1 MLSIR
6 RPLTA
11 GFALLVA
18 LAPLEVQSRALAGQ
32 SMPTMPTT
40 RTEIATSYPASDV
53 VRDWER
59 ILIRTVY
66 IDGLSPVPVGVPYLG
81 FTSLAMRDAAKTAY
95 RQGHASAQAAVAVAA
110 HDVLVA
116 YFPAAASKLDADLET
131 SLAAVPD
138 SAWKD
143 RGINIGADA
152 ASDMVTRRADD
163 GRDDAS
169 IVYARDPRPGVWQ
182 PAPGGSMLAPWLGF
196 VDLLVLPSRISVDGP
211 NPLSSRQY
219 ARDFQEVKRTG
230 AAVGADRTAFQTDTA
245 QFFNSNS
252 AIMISEG
259 LLRYL
264 DEHPVSLSKTVRLFA
279 VIHAAMTDS
288 VITCWRLKYDVGFW
302 RPSQAIVGAADDGN
316 PATVADPG
324 WTPLIPNPPYSDYVS
339 GHACLTAP
347 AVETIRMMLGE
358 ETALTLHSYNT
369 NADRTY
375 GTLSEIEFDAFYAR
389 IWSGLHF
396 RDAMKDGYH
405 IGHKAARRILRL
417 LR

>member
-6 RPLTA
+6 RPFTA
-11 GFALLVA
+11 GFALLMAVLP
-18 LAPLEVQSRALAGQ
+18 LAGQSQALAGQ
-32 SMPTMPTT
+32 PLPTT
-40 RTEIATSYPASDV
+40 ATTHTETATYPASEV
-53 VRDWER
+53 VRVWQR
-59 ILIRTVY
+59 IIIRTVY
-66 IDGLSPVPVGVPYLG
+66 TEGLSPVPVGVPYMG

-95 RQGHASAQAAVAVAA
+95 RQGHASPQAAVAVAA

-116 YFPAAASKLDADLET
+116 YFPASTSNLDADLET
-131 SLAAVPD
+131 SLAALPE
-138 SAWKD
+138 STWKD
-143 RGINIGADA
+143 RGITVGADA
-152 ASDMVTRRADD
+152 ASDMVARRADD
-163 GRDDAS
+163 GRNDAS
-169 IVYARDPRPGVWQ
+169 IVYTRDPAPGVWQ

-211 NPLSSRQY
+211 YPLTSRQY

-245 QFFNSNS
+245 LFFNSNS

-324 WTPLIPNPPYSDYVS
+324 WTPLVPNPPYSDYVS

-347 AVETIRMMLGE
+347 AVETIRRMLGE

-375 GTLSEIEFDAFYAR
+375 ATLSEIEFDAFHAR

-396 RDAMKDGYH
+396 RDAMTDGYH
-405 IGHKAARRILRL
+405 IGHEAARRVLQLIH
-417 LR
+417 